1 MTTHRMGVAD
11 LALSDIQAAADHLAR
26 VLAPSPLIDVSGW
39 HTAAGAPISVKAECL
54 MPTGSFKIRGATWC
68 MATLTPAERARGV
81 VAYSTGNHA
90 QAVAK
95 AAADAGVAATI
106 VMSPEVP
113 KAKIDVTEG
122 WGARVVMAERSSHA
136 RRALAER
143 LAHTHGYTLIAPYDD
158 RRVMAGQASIGIE
171 LLKQCGAQPPAAVF
185 VPVGGGGLIA
195 GVAAAIK
202 QLAPSVAVI
211 GVEPALEDDARQS
224 LRAGRLVSMEAPSA
238 SIADAIKVQCLGD
251 LTFPLIR
258 RYVDDI
264 VTVQEGQI
272 AAASLRYFNE
282 ARLVVEPGGACAL
295 AAAFESRL
303 ASLPGARVVVLA
315 CGGNITVERLAG
327 FASLGG
333 TCGTRGANRP

>member
-1 MTTHRMGVAD
+1 MTTHLTGAAD
-11 LALSDIQAAADHLAR
+11 LALSDIHVAADYLAR
-26 VLAPSPLIDVSGW
+26 ALQPSPLIDVSRW

-95 AAADAGVAATI
+95 AAADAGIAATI
-106 VMSPEVP
+106 VMSPEAP
-113 KAKIDVTEG
+113 KAKIDATER
-122 WGARVVMAERSSHA
+122 WGARVVMAEPSSHA
-136 RRALAER
+136 RRALAEH
-143 LAHTHGYTLIAPYDD
+143 LAQTQGYALVAPYDD
-158 RRVMAGQASIGIE
+158 MRVMAGQASIGVE

-224 LRAGRLVSMEAPSA
+224 LRTGRLVSMEAPSA

-264 VTVQEGQI
+264 VTVEEAQI
-272 AAASLRYFNE
+272 AAASLRYFDE

-295 AAAFESRL
+295 AAAFESRWAGL
-303 ASLPGARVVVLA
+303 AGTRVVVLA
-315 CGGNITVERLAG
+315 CGGNITLERLAS
-327 FASLGG
+327 FAGPDG
-333 TCGTRGANRP
+333 TGVMNRP